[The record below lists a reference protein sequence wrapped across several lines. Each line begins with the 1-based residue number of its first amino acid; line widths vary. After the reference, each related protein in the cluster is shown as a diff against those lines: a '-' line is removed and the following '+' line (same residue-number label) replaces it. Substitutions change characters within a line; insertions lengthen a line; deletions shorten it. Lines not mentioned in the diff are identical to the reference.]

1 MKTTVDFKELAVS
14 KAYPL
19 YKELY
24 SKVKKSYLSFNGLDF
39 FNLRLFKGDFL
50 LLKNRFNSNVYAL
63 TINGKAKILMTHYC
77 AKDPSQGIANS
88 LGSILICDS
97 ITSEETDFFMGKL
110 RERLKEVDG
119 PVLAPLN
126 AHFNLGFTLPKPNI
140 DFSKISFLTAA
151 STNALNEVFYEN
163 EFFKEERTFYSLSF
177 KIKDNPKMLEKLKN
191 GMKDRPAEYSSE
203 SLSIFNYK
211 KDIRDYNRIINA
223 CFKDHWNFF
232 PLTFEE
238 EWDLMKTALLVLNRS
253 FVRFLVHKGERV
265 ALNMFMPDYHQVLK
279 NGEDSLNLVRIQ
291 KYKNNPTRVRGV
303 TTCIIPEYRG
313 KGLLR
318 YVRYENL
325 LNMFSKGV
333 LEVESSYIDQDNI
346 NSIEN
351 TKSTGAKLSH
361 EFKLFSL
368 N

>member
-1 MKTTVDFKELAVS
+1 VDFKELEVS
-14 KAYPL
+14 KGLSL

-50 LLKNRFNSNVYAL
+50 LLKNRFDSKVFAL
-63 TINGKAKILMTHYC
+63 VVNGSPKIIMTHYQ
-77 AKDPSQGIANS
+77 AKDASEGIANS
-88 LGSILICDS
+88 LGAILVDDN
-97 ITSEETDFFMGKL
+97 ITNEQMSFFMGELK
-110 RERLKEVDG
+110 ERLKDLNG
-119 PVLAPLN
+119 PILAPLN
-126 AHFNLGFTLPKPNI
+126 AHFNLGFTLPRPDI

-151 STNALNEVFYEN
+151 TSPGLNKVFYKN
-163 EFFKEERTFYSLSF
+163 DFFNEERTFYSLSF
-177 KIKDNPKMLEKLKN
+177 KIKENPDMLEKLKK
-191 GMKDRPAEYSSE
+191 GILERPSEYTSE

-223 CFKDHWNFF
+223 SFKDHWNFF

-238 EWDLMKTALLVLNRS
+238 EWDLMKTALLVLNRD

-279 NGEDSLNLVRIQ
+279 NGEDSLNFLRIQ
-291 KYKNNPTRVRGV
+291 KYKNNPTRARGV

-318 YVRYENL
+318 FVRYENL

-351 TKSTGAKLSH
+351 TKSTGANLSH